1 MFIFAFRLKL
11 LFLRGKKNAPC
22 ICVKYSNYAL
32 HWDKRKKKKL
42 TASKRN
48 KNLNSFLALNMTQI
62 VKNNIFTLEM
72 FEVLTFCPLNCQL
85 VFRDRASRFLA
96 FSKLTLISSLL

>member
-11 LFLRGKKNAPC
+11 LFLRGKKMHHVFVLNTL
-22 ICVKYSNYAL
+22 IRLFTGIKG
-32 HWDKRKKKKL
+32 KKKL

-62 VKNNIFTLEM
+62 VKSNIFTLEM

-96 FSKLTLISSLL
+96 FSKLTLISILL

>member
-1 MFIFAFRLKL
+1 M
-11 LFLRGKKNAPC
+11 LFTGIKG
-22 ICVKYSNYAL
+22 
-32 HWDKRKKKKL
+32 KKKKL